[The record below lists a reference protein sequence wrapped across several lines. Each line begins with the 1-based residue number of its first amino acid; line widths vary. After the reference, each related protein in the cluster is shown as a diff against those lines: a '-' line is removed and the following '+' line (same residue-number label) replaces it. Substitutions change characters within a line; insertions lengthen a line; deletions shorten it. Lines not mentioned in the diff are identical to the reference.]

1 MPKIVDREERMQMI
15 LLKAMEVFAQY
26 GYRDSNLSLIAEAC
40 GFSRPTVYQ
49 YFKDKNEIYYYAV
62 KSVSAK
68 MFERYSEIAFR
79 PTEEDEVQ
87 RINII
92 LADLFNYAKENESTI
107 ENLVEFILAEKK
119 NGVDVYSII
128 RNRTAKLRIL
138 LKRIILQGVH
148 KGTIRTCNVDKV
160 GEELY
165 NLMQAAAFEVGFF
178 SSYSA
183 QDAIDTVSDYIE
195 SFHIQ

>member
-1 MPKIVDREERMQMI
+1 MPKIVDKEERMQMI
-15 LLKAMEVFAQY
+15 LMKAMEVFAQY
-26 GYRDSNLSLIAEAC
+26 GYRDSNLSQIAEAC

-62 KSVSAK
+62 KSVSSK
-68 MFERYSEIAFR
+68 MFERYSAIAFR
-79 PTEEDEVQ
+79 PSEEDEVE

-119 NGVDVYSII
+119 AGVDVYSII

-148 KGTIRTCNVDKV
+148 KGSIRECNVDKV

-165 NLMQAAAFEVGFF
+165 NLMQSAAFQVGFF
-178 SSYSA
+178 SGYQA
-183 QDAIDTVSDYIE
+183 QDAVDTVSDYIE
-195 SFHIQ
+195 SFRVH